1 MDSGC
6 PPGWPAAEMYFE
18 VNGRQ
23 VFAGTGGKRFDNR
36 KPVIIFLHGSGLDH
50 SFWSLYT
57 RYFAFRNYAVL
68 ALDLPGH
75 TFSEGPQLT
84 SIEAMCGWLHAVV
97 QALNID
103 KLSLV
108 GHSQGC
114 LLALEFAYRFG
125 AKLRSVSF
133 ITSGLATPIN
143 PALLDNAQNQPEA
156 AIAMML
162 SWGFGVAGHLH
173 QGPIPGN
180 SMLAGGRKV
189 MCGNAPNELVADL
202 TACDTYKNGATAAA
216 GVACACQVIL
226 AGQDRMAPRKAG
238 LELVAGLSK
247 AQGAPQ
253 LDIIEGCG
261 HMLPLEAPNECRQ
274 LLKGFIFVQNPP
286 ERGPDSNAVCI

>member
-1 MDSGC
+1 
-6 PPGWPAAEMYFE
+6 MYFD
-18 VNGRQ
+18 VNGRR
-23 VFAGTGGKRFDNR
+23 VFASTGGKFFDKR
-36 KPVIIFLHGSGLDH
+36 KPAIIFLHGSGLDH

-84 SIEAMCGWLHAVV
+84 SIEDMSDWLNDVV
-97 QALNID
+97 QALDID

-114 LLALEFAYRFG
+114 LLALEYAYRFG
-125 AKLRSVSF
+125 ENLRSISL

-162 SWGFGVAGHLH
+162 SWGFGRAGHLH

-180 SMLAGGRKV
+180 SMLVSGYKV
-189 MCGNAPNELVADL
+189 MRGNVPNELVADL
-202 TACDTYKNGATAAA
+202 TACNTYQNGVTAAA
-216 GVACACQVIL
+216 SIGCPRQVIL
-226 AGQDRMAPRKAG
+226 AGQDRMAPRKVG
-238 LELVAGLSK
+238 MGLVAGLSND
-247 AQGAPQ
+247 QGEPQ

-261 HMLPLEAPNECRQ
+261 HMLPLEAPNKCRQ
-274 LLKGFIFVQNPP
+274 LLKGFIFAKNPSLSVS
-286 ERGPDSNAVCI
+286 R